1 MVKTRLIFP
10 CVYICSMRKLLV
22 LCFISLVLFTSCKRV
37 PRLTEK
43 EVLDVIS
50 RFDEGWKNKNV
61 KLVDSTLA
69 PSYIYFT
76 QSGGLFSRQ
85 GVVETAG
92 SSIYQLD
99 SVWRHAIKVTLYEN
113 TAVVSSEW
121 EGKGVYRGVPFRED
135 QRCSIIVVKI
145 KKKVQILSEHCTPIL
160 TATKF
165 H

>member
-1 MVKTRLIFP
+1 MG
-10 CVYICSMRKLLV
+10 KLFALS
-22 LCFISLVLFTSCKRV
+22 FMSLVLFSSCKKM
-37 PRLTEK
+37 PKLTEQ
-43 EVLDVIS
+43 EVLNVIS
-50 RFDEGWKNKNV
+50 RFDEGWKTKNV

-92 SSIYQLD
+92 SPVYKLD

-121 EGKGVYRGVPFRED
+121 EGKGIYRGVPFNED
-135 QRCSIIVVKI
+135 QRCSITVVKI
-145 KKKVQILSEHCTPIL
+145 KNKVQILSEHCTPI
-160 TATKF
+160 TTVTKF

>member
-1 MVKTRLIFP
+1 
-10 CVYICSMRKLLV
+10 MRKMLTV
-22 LCFISLVLFTSCKRV
+22 SLVLFVLLGSCKKM

-50 RFDEGWKNKNV
+50 RFDDGWKNKNV

-85 GVVETAG
+85 GIVETAG
-92 SSIYQLD
+92 SPIYHLD

-135 QRCSIIVVKI
+135 QRCSIVVVKI
-145 KKKVQILSEHCTPIL
+145 KNKVQILSEHCTPI
-160 TATKF
+160 TTVTKF